1 LPGSGTAASADYG
14 GARVDVGQILG
25 GIKTIDFV
33 IVLYFMG
40 FFVLGFAQGT
50 LRRLLGIGSIL
61 FSWFLAAN
69 LAAPLSDFLGA
80 NWTQFPREYSYM
92 IGFLT
97 VFIASSIS
105 FALVIQGFYK
115 PQPLFQKARFADE
128 IIGGFLGLVQ
138 AAIIFGA
145 ILIILDTYYRIPG
158 MLEDPQELPFLRTFW
173 TLIDPSEFA
182 QLFREVLIPV
192 FFALTGFLV
201 PDTIKRAYPAGG

>member
-1 LPGSGTAASADYG
+1 MDLGEF
-14 GARVDVGQILG
+14 LG
-25 GIKTIDFV
+25 GIQTIDFV

-69 LAAPLSDFLGA
+69 LAGPLSDFLGA

-92 IGFLT
+92 IGFGT
-97 VFIASSIS
+97 VFVASAVA

-128 IIGGFLGLVQ
+128 IIGGLLGLVQ

-145 ILIILDTYYRIPG
+145 MLVILDSFFQIPG
-158 MLEDPQELPFLRTFW
+158 LPDNPNELPFLREIW
-173 TLIDPSEFA
+173 TALDPTQTA
-182 QLFREVLIPV
+182 AIFRDTIIPA
-192 FFALTGFLV
+192 FFTLTGFLV
-201 PDTIKRAYPAGG
+201 PDSLEAGYPSA